1 MALEKENIGNNN
13 FITNLKKRASKS
25 LKVEPVF
32 LNSKLENEAIAYLQ
46 KQSYLDFAKLENIL
60 KNNFIKEFPFGYV
73 LMTHFGEIVGFLGT
87 MFSDRNERES
97 KNIYCNLH
105 TWIVNKSYRL
115 NSYLLL
121 LPLMEE
127 RYVVTTFTPIK
138 TLIGLYQKFGFQKLE
153 MIYRVFFS
161 FNLFKF
167 FHTKQFEIKS
177 DERVIK
183 KHLNKIDL
191 KIYNDHIH
199 LKCFK
204 FLIMDKYNPK
214 NNIFVIAVKNKRKIF
229 HVLDFIYI
237 SNSNEFKK
245 YGHNL
250 CTQIGSEFNVMF
262 CGQHFLHEKDA
273 LIPEK
278 KLITKD
284 IKREVCM
291 KNLPVNYNFDTLYSE
306 FVY

>member
-1 MALEKENIGNNN
+1 MSIFFKFVIVRNINKI
-13 FITNLKKRASKS
+13 ITYDQAISK
-25 LKVEPVF
+25 
-32 LNSKLENEAIAYLQ
+32 I
-46 KQSYLDFAKLENIL
+46 
-60 KNNFIKEFPFGYV
+60 KNNFSYSI
-73 LMTHFGEIVGFLGT
+73 IRGT
-87 MFSDRNERES
+87 
-97 KNIYCNLH
+97 
-105 TWIVNKSYRL
+105 
-115 NSYLLL
+115 
-121 LPLMEE
+121 
-127 RYVVTTFTPIK
+127 
-138 TLIGLYQKFGFQKLE
+138 
-153 MIYRVFFS
+153 
-161 FNLFKF
+161 
-167 FHTKQFEIKS
+167 
-177 DERVIK
+177 IK
-183 KHLNKIDL
+183 KYLNTIDL

-237 SNSNEFKK
+237 SNKNEFKK

-273 LIPEK
+273 LIPGK

-284 IKREVCM
+284 IKSEVCM
-291 KNLPVNYNFDTLYSE
+291 KSLPVNYNFDTLYSE

>member
-1 MALEKENIGNNN
+1 MTVEKENIGNNN
-13 FITNLKKRASKS
+13 FIANLKRRASKS

-32 LNSKLENEAIAYLQ
+32 LNSKLEKEAITYLQ

-87 MFSDRNERES
+87 MFSDRNEKES

-127 RYVVTTFTPIK
+127 RYVVTTFTPIE

-161 FNLFKF
+161 FNLLNF
-167 FHTKQFEIKS
+167 FIQ
-177 DERVIK
+177 
-183 KHLNKIDL
+183 
-191 KIYNDHIH
+191 
-199 LKCFK
+199 
-204 FLIMDKYNPK
+204 
-214 NNIFVIAVKNKRKIF
+214 
-229 HVLDFIYI
+229 
-237 SNSNEFKK
+237 SN
-245 YGHNL
+245 L
-250 CTQIGSEFNVMF
+250 
-262 CGQHFLHEKDA
+262 
-273 LIPEK
+273 
-278 KLITKD
+278 
-284 IKREVCM
+284 R
-291 KNLPVNYNFDTLYSE
+291 
-306 FVY
+306 